1 MPPFGLVILTKCRN
15 ENTSMR
21 LKPNIF
27 YLLVGI
33 IALIEVGIF
42 WLSIEL
48 DNALIIQAAVIIG
61 IVLIYLAR
69 RNVEAGLE
77 DERTQ
82 FIAQKAALSTLEVFW
97 VIFFVIS
104 LGSVVMGLNRPLHF
118 QPPQFPGSQGP
129 PPQAIEF
136 TLPLVGPETFGKF
149 GFMQL
154 GLLCLMIFLYLGF
167 RIYYGRKYGASE
179 TDEE

>member
-1 MPPFGLVILTKCRN
+1 
-15 ENTSMR
+15 MR
-21 LKPNIF
+21 IKPNIF
-27 YLLVGI
+27 YLLIGI

-48 DNALIIQAAVIIG
+48 DNAIIIQVAVILG
-61 IVLIYLAR
+61 IIVIYLAK

-104 LGSVVMGLNRPLHF
+104 LGSVVMGMNRPLHF
-118 QPPQFPGSQGP
+118 QTPRFPGSQGP
-129 PPQAIEF
+129 PPPDIEF
-136 TLPLVGPETFGKF
+136 TLPVVSQETFGKF

-154 GLLCLMIFLYLGF
+154 GLLCLIIFLYIGF

-179 TDEE
+179 SDEE